1 MTNEFKKQCGEGM
14 YWCNT
19 DKKCKPI
26 QEGTARERFLQSLKR
41 SGFDAKQKHKEWS
54 DISKKMEQ
62 KNKEVQ
68 KQYSVKEDVPM
79 NNAGGGA
86 VAGIGVGPQGEPGI
100 DKKKKRNLLTLMA
113 FMRRKTNV
121 AS

>member
-14 YWCNT
+14 YWCST

-26 QEGTARERFLQSLKR
+26 QEDMPT
-41 SGFDAKQKHKEWS
+41 
-54 DISKKMEQ
+54 
-62 KNKEVQ
+62 
-68 KQYSVKEDVPM
+68 
-79 NNAGGGA
+79 NNASGG
-86 VAGIGVGPQGEPGI
+86 VIAGIGVGPQGEPGI
-100 DKKKKRNLLTLMA
+100 NKKKKRNLIPLMA